1 MDDTTIKV
9 AIQRTDMIAGRVRS
23 QFFAR
28 LAFPWRFE
36 AYPLGALTEA
46 PRDADREAW
55 IDELDFHCLLT
66 LERDAEP

>member
-9 AIQRTDMIAGRVRS
+9 AIQRADSIAGQVRH

-28 LAFPWRFE
+28 LGFPWRFE
-36 AYPLGALTEA
+36 AYPLAALTEA

-55 IDELDFHCLLT
+55 IDELDFRCLLAF
-66 LERDAEP
+66 ERDAEP